1 MRLWF
6 RPLNPRHGLAVSRL
20 GPRVAVDLDRGCER
34 VARTLHGRRL
44 SATPI
49 KVQRGCSE

>member
-1 MRLWF
+1 MRLSF